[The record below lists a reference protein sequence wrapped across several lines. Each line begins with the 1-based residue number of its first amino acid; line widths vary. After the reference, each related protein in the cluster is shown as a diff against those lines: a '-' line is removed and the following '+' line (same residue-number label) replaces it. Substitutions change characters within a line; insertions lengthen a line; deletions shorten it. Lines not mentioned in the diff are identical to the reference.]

1 MPATNYA
8 IPVVGNRSA
17 RDLANLRAR
26 YVQIGQAIMN
36 GPFLD
41 VGASGPAI
49 QFLGGCALPGSPWVQ
64 DGTVG
69 TTVVEFFD
77 PELGA
82 TNQALRVSSGADAS
96 EWYVETLS
104 IDEWAVGARFRLAAF
119 SPTGKEDLLCLTPY
133 SSTGSSPAP
142 SITLV
147 DGRYK
152 LWSYV
157 NNTSNTS
164 LMDIG
169 PAVTNAWHTAYLYAR
184 KDGKVKLWW
193 DGSLLFDGTAP
204 AVNSYHAG
212 SIEWGSG
219 TTSWQH
225 DATTTVDFDWVGYGN
240 NF

>member
-1 MPATNYA
+1 M
-8 IPVVGNRSA
+8 
-17 RDLANLRAR
+17 
-26 YVQIGQAIMN
+26 
-36 GPFLD
+36 
-41 VGASGPAI
+41 
-49 QFLGGCALPGSPWVQ
+49 GGRRTVSPRCFQ
-64 DGTVG
+64 
-69 TTVVEFFD
+69 
-77 PELGA
+77 PH
-82 TNQALRVSSGADAS
+82 
-96 EWYVETLS
+96 
-104 IDEWAVGARFRLAAF
+104 
-119 SPTGKEDLLCLTPY
+119 GKENLLCLTTY

-142 SITLV
+142 AITLV

-157 NNTSNTS
+157 SSNTS

-184 KDGKVKLWW
+184 NDGKVKLWW

-204 AVNSYHAG
+204 LANSYHAG
-212 SIEWGSG
+212 YIEWGSG